1 MSWEAQTVIF
11 YVMVFCCAF
20 LGLQVI
26 MGMGLEVRRRVQ
38 HANQRQ
44 KQQNKKVTTEEIL
57 AKMRHDRGLNKEG
70 YLRGLNYIIGKAVM
84 QSGLPIGPHA
94 IYPIT
99 LVSGLLG
106 AVGVYTV
113 TQDIQKTTL
122 AFIISTLLPV
132 WYVRRSIKKRRNKA
146 AKQLPEA
153 LEVIIRSLKAGHPV
167 SVAMSLVGREMPDPI
182 GSEFGMASDEI
193 GFGGT
198 VSAAIQRLAD
208 RVGQDDFNL
217 FAAMIRLQEKTG
229 GNLAELLQSNSE
241 TIRSRQRMRL
251 KVKASSSEG
260 RMSALILN
268 AAPIGLFF
276 MIKTV
281 APDFYGDVS
290 DNPLLQQTFIGIII
304 WMIIGNIIMRKMIN
318 FKI

>member
-1 MSWEAQTVIF
+1 MGGDAQSSIL

-26 MGMGLEVRRRVQ
+26 LGAGREIKRRVH
-38 HANQRQ
+38 HANDRQ
-44 KQQNKKVTTEEIL
+44 KQQSKSSNPEDL
-57 AKMRHDRGLNKEG
+57 LSKMRHDRGLNRDG
-70 YLRGLNYIIGKAVM
+70 YLRGLNYNISKTVL
-84 QSGLPIGPHA
+84 QSGLPIGPYA

-99 LVSGLLG
+99 LLCGLFG
-106 AVGVYTV
+106 AIGVYLLTK
-113 TQDIQKTTL
+113 DIPKTSI
-122 AFIISTLLPV
+122 AFAIGFALPV
-132 WYVRRSIKKRRNKA
+132 LIVRYSVKKRREKA

-153 LEVIIRSLKAGHPV
+153 LEVIIRSLRAGHPV
-167 SVAMSLVGREMPDPI
+167 SVALALVGLEMPDPI

-198 VSAAIQRLAD
+198 ISDAIQRLAD
-208 RVGQDDFNL
+208 RVGQDDFDL

-241 TIRSRQRMRL
+241 TIRARQRMRL
-251 KVKASSSEG
+251 KIKAASSEG
-260 RMSALILN
+260 RASALILN

-276 MIKTV
+276 MINLT
-281 APDFYGDVS
+281 APDFYGDVP
-290 DNPLLQQTFIGIII
+290 DRELLNYTFGGIIV
-304 WMIIGNIIMRKMIN
+304 WMTIGNLVMRKMIN